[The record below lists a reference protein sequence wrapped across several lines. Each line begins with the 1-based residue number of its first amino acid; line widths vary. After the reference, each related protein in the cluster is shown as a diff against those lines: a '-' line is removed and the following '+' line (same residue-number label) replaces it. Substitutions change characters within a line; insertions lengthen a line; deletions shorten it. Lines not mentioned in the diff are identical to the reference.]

1 MTNMILLYYTLNSKE
16 LELMMKRML
25 KNHLLSSVVI
35 LSSVLWG
42 GTVFAD
48 NVRNNIESF
57 ELDPVLVTATR
68 YETRDLEIPAATEIF
83 DQKKI
88 EKLGANNVMEVVRN
102 IPGFTLTA
110 SPTGNTYVGFRG
122 VSKDNVAILVNGIP
136 LNQDGN
142 YDLESISTD
151 IIDRIE
157 VVKGGSAVL
166 YGSNASAGVINII
179 TNKKQGTN
187 KVLIGWGDKN
197 KFKGAVNVATDK
209 LQVSYSRQQS
219 KGRGKVYQSS
229 PTSFY
234 MGDNLEKDSL
244 NLQYNITDNLLLQYM
259 YSKKIS
265 DCSRINN
272 GQYAPGFHSDIQY
285 HFGQMRYSNNDMSAA
300 VYMRSRD
307 WKYNTTTHQKGHNI
321 GADIQNKWLIGKVGI
336 TAGANYENENTKNTV
351 GTDSAKRD
359 SGAVFFMT
367 ETQIGAKTKMFL
379 GAREAYVEESGSK
392 FCPQFQ
398 LLQNIGENENIY
410 LNINK
415 SMRAPNINEQW
426 GTATQLMNPD
436 LKAESGWN
444 YELGRKKKI
453 TDNDLL
459 KLNIFHMDIDD
470 RIYRA
475 KDSTSGLN
483 IYKNAEKYRNTGVE
497 LSYEKALS
505 KKFSYNLGMSYANP
519 QQKTI
524 TSSEWE
530 RTDFK
535 FGLNAGIGYQL
546 DKNSAN
552 IFANYMTGRVNGT
565 KPMLDINMNV
575 SHKLTDKDVLK
586 LTIYNLLNRDDIR
599 TGSSSGTSGALL
611 EERNW
616 MLTYERTF

>member
-1 MTNMILLYYTLNSKE
+1 M
-16 LELMMKRML
+16 
-25 KNHLLSSVVI
+25 
-35 LSSVLWG
+35 G
-42 GTVFAD
+42 GTAVAEGA
-48 NVRNNIESF
+48 RNNIESF

-68 YETRDLEIPAATEIF
+68 YETRDIEIPAATEIF

-110 SPTGNTYVGFRG
+110 SPTGNTYIGFRG

-179 TNKKQGTN
+179 TNKKQGAN
-187 KVLIGWGDKN
+187 KVLVGWGDKN
-197 KFKGAVNVATDK
+197 KFKGAVNIATDK

-219 KGRGKVYQSS
+219 KDRGKVYQSN

-272 GQYAPGFHSDIQY
+272 GKYVPGFHSDIQY
-285 HFGQMRYSNNDMSAA
+285 HFGQMRYNNNDLSAA

-307 WKYNTTTHQKGHNI
+307 WKYNTTTHQKGRNI
-321 GADIQNKWLIGKVGI
+321 GADVQNKWQLGKVSL

-398 LLQNIGENENIY
+398 ILQNLGENENIY

-426 GTATQLMNPD
+426 GTATQVMNPD

-444 YELGRKKKI
+444 YELGWKKKF
-453 TDNDLL
+453 TDSDLL

-475 KDSTSGLN
+475 KDSASGLN

-524 TSSEWE
+524 TSGQWE

-546 DKNSAN
+546 DKTSAN
-552 IFANYMTGRVNGT
+552 IFANYMAGRVNGT

-575 SHKLTDKDVLK
+575 AHRLTDKDTLK
-586 LTIYNLLNRDDIR
+586 LTVYNLLNRDDIR

>member
-1 MTNMILLYYTLNSKE
+1 MILLYYTLNGKE
-16 LELMMKRML
+16 LELMMK
-25 KNHLLSSVVI
+25 KSLSKSTLMVALISGSVI
-35 LSSVLWG
+35 WG
-42 GTVFAD
+42 GTAFAD
-48 NVRNNIESF
+48 KQQNEIERF

-83 DQKKI
+83 DQEKI
-88 EKLGANNVMEVVRN
+88 ERLGANNVMEVVRN

-110 SPTGNTYVGFRG
+110 SPTGNTYIGFRG

-179 TNKKQGTN
+179 TNKKQGKT
-187 KVLIGWGDKN
+187 KVLAGWGDKN

-209 LQVSYSRQQS
+209 LQISYSRQQS
-219 KGRGKVYQSS
+219 KGRGKVYQSN

-244 NLQYNITDNLLLQYM
+244 NLQYNITDNLLFQYM

-265 DCSRINN
+265 DCSKLNN
-272 GQYAPGFHSDIQY
+272 GQYAPGFHSNIQY
-285 HFGQMRYSNNDMSAA
+285 HFGQMRYNNNDLSAA

-321 GADIQNKWLIGKVGI
+321 GADIQNKWQLGKVAL
-336 TAGANYENENTKNTV
+336 TAGANYENEDTKNTV
-351 GTDSAKRD
+351 GAESAKRD

-367 ETQIGAKTKMFL
+367 ETQLGAKTKLFL

-392 FCPQFQ
+392 FCPQLQ
-398 LLQNIGENENIY
+398 ILQNLRENENLY

-415 SMRAPNINEQW
+415 SMRAPNVNEQW
-426 GTATQLMNPD
+426 GTSTQVMNPD

-444 YELGRKKKI
+444 YELGWKKKF
-453 TDNDLL
+453 TDSDLL
-459 KLNIFHMDIDD
+459 KLNVFHMEIDD

-475 KDSTSGLN
+475 TDSATGLY

-505 KKFSYNLGMSYANP
+505 QKFSYNLGVSYANP

-524 TSSEWE
+524 GSGEWE

-535 FGLNAGIGYQL
+535 LGLNAGVGYKL
-546 DKNSAN
+546 AKTSAN
-552 IFANYMTGRVNGT
+552 IFANYMAGRVNGT
-565 KPMLDINMNV
+565 KPMLDINMNIA
-575 SHKLTDKDVLK
+575 HKLTDQDTLR
-586 LTIYNLLNRDDIR
+586 LTVYNLLNRDDIR
-599 TGSSSGTSGALL
+599 TGSSNGTSGALL

>member
-1 MTNMILLYYTLNSKE
+1 
-16 LELMMKRML
+16 MMK
-25 KNHLLSSVVI
+25 KSLSKSTLIVALISGSVI
-35 LSSVLWG
+35 WG
-42 GTVFAD
+42 GTAFAD
-48 NVRNNIESF
+48 KQQNEIERF

-83 DQKKI
+83 DQEKI
-88 EKLGANNVMEVVRN
+88 ERLGANNVMEVVRN

-110 SPTGNTYVGFRG
+110 SPTGNTYIGFRG

-179 TNKKQGTN
+179 TNKKQSKT
-187 KVLIGWGDKN
+187 KVLAGWGDKN

-209 LQVSYSRQQS
+209 LQISYSRQQS
-219 KGRGKVYQSS
+219 KGRGKVYQSNL
-229 PTSFY
+229 TSFY
-234 MGDNLEKDSL
+234 LGDNLEKDSL
-244 NLQYNITDNLLLQYM
+244 NLQYNITDNLLFQYM

-265 DCSRINN
+265 DCSKLNN
-272 GQYAPGFHSDIQY
+272 GQYAPGFHSNIQY
-285 HFGQMRYSNNDMSAA
+285 HFGQMRYNNNDLSAA

-321 GADIQNKWLIGKVGI
+321 GADIQNKWQLGKVAL
-336 TAGANYENENTKNTV
+336 TAGANYENEDTKNTV
-351 GTDSAKRD
+351 GAESAKRD

-367 ETQIGAKTKMFL
+367 ETELGAKTKLFL

-392 FCPQFQ
+392 FCPQLQ
-398 LLQNIGENENIY
+398 ILQNLRENENLY

-415 SMRAPNINEQW
+415 SMRAPNVNEQW
-426 GTATQLMNPD
+426 GTSTQVMNPD

-444 YELGRKKKI
+444 YELGWKKKF
-453 TDNDLL
+453 TDRDLL
-459 KLNIFHMDIDD
+459 KLNVFHMEIDD

-475 KDSTSGLN
+475 KDSASGLN

-505 KKFSYNLGMSYANP
+505 QKFSYNLGVSYANP

-524 TSSEWE
+524 GSGEWE

-535 FGLNAGIGYQL
+535 LGLNAGVGYKL
-546 DKNSAN
+546 AKTSAN
-552 IFANYMTGRVNGT
+552 IFANYMAGRVNGT
-565 KPMLDINMNV
+565 KPMLDINMNIA
-575 SHKLTDKDVLK
+575 HKLTDQDTLR
-586 LTIYNLLNRDDIR
+586 LTVYNLLNRDDIR
-599 TGSSSGTSGALL
+599 TGSSNGTSGALL